1 MPVKKLELKKKAKK
15 PMISITNAHNS
26 ALRMSQKGKKK
37 NEIKKATSS
46 KAQIIQPE
54 DKNSGRKLTSQSTQ
68 SLTMLSPIS
77 TSLAQ
82 ISFTPQWHP
91 VHNIQ
96 YNETQPT
103 PSLMP
108 GSFSSMI
115 NLFSTQ
121 PMPFMMQYQNIPTT
135 NLNTLNNNH

>member
-1 MPVKKLELKKKAKK
+1 
-15 PMISITNAHNS
+15 
-26 ALRMSQKGKKK
+26 MSQKGKKK

-46 KAQIIQPE
+46 KAQITESE

-68 SLTMLSPIS
+68 SLTMPSPIS
-77 TSLAQ
+77 TLPAQ
-82 ISFTPQWHP
+82 ISITPQWHP

-103 PSLMP
+103 QSLMP

-115 NLFSTQ
+115 NLSNTQ
-121 PMPFMMQYQNIPTT
+121 PMSLIMQY
-135 NLNTLNNNH
+135 